1 MLMLY
6 ASSPNSETTVLAS
19 VACRRWTRASAA
31 EIMGVPAWLQA
42 HPLHDSLPRRFRSVS
57 KQAEASVAINSA
69 SPNPGTPAR
78 GAPIRPDRGQPFPS
92 PLGEPEPLRRGLV
105 ERGRDSALM
114 RRPAHCCSGLS
125 ACARMTPDRPFFVC
139 AATWVPARGRR
150 DGAAVW
156 ARLCLELS
164 CVFSFG

>member
-1 MLMLY
+1 
-6 ASSPNSETTVLAS
+6 
-19 VACRRWTRASAA
+19 
-31 EIMGVPAWLQA
+31 MGGPAWLQA

-57 KQAEASVAINSA
+57 KQAEANVAINSA
-69 SPNPGTPAR
+69 SPNPA
-78 GAPIRPDRGQPFPS
+78 IRPDRGQPFPTVN
-92 PLGEPEPLRRGLV
+92 LNLFVVDRGLV

-125 ACARMTPDRPFFVC
+125 ACVQMTPDRPFFVC